1 MNNKRYY
8 ELLSIDKGATQVEI
22 QKAYKKQSLKWHPD
36 RNKTNKDKA
45 TERFQEISAAY
56 QILSDPERRE
66 TYDMYG
72 EQAAESGSSG
82 MSGMGG
88 SSGMSGMGGMGGM
101 SGGVKFQF
109 SSGGGMGGMGSDD
122 LFQTMFS
129 GENMGGMF
137 RGTRSSQFT
146 RRPRPK
152 KSILTRDI
160 SLTLAELS
168 NGCQKKLRLTGNG
181 SDGHP
186 FSKTFTIEVR
196 PGWKP
201 GTKATFP
208 CRECGAEVVFTVK
221 QLPHPYLERDNN
233 DLLWTWEISKS
244 QTSKSL
250 KASIATSLKN
260 EMVDITT
267 KGLDITNG
275 KKLIIS
281 GKGMPIKGKLDTRG
295 DFVVT
300 FQVS

>member
-8 ELLSIDKGATQVEI
+8 DLLSIDKGATQVEI

-56 QILSDPERRE
+56 QILSDPEKRE

-72 EQAAESGSSG
+72 EQAAESGMG
-82 MSGMGG
+82 GMGG
-88 SSGMSGMGGMGGM
+88 MGGMSGMGGMG
-101 SGGVKFQF
+101 GGVKFQF
-109 SSGGGMGGMGSDD
+109 SSGGGIGGMGSDD

-201 GTKATFP
+201 GTKVTFP
-208 CRECGAEVVFTVK
+208 CREYGAEVVFTVK
-221 QLPHPYLERDNN
+221 QLPHPYLERNNN
-233 DLLWTWEISKS
+233 DLLWTWKIPKS

-267 KGLDITNG
+267 KGLDIING

>member
-8 ELLSIDKGATQVEI
+8 ELLSIDKGATQGEI

-45 TERFQEISAAY
+45 TERFQEISSAY

-72 EQAAESGSSG
+72 EQATEGAP
-82 MSGMGG
+82 SGMGR
-88 SSGMSGMGGMGGM
+88 
-101 SGGVKFQF
+101 GVKYHF
-109 SSGGGMGGMGSDD
+109 SSGGGMDGSDD
-122 LFQTMFS
+122 LFQSMFS
-129 GENMGGMF
+129 GENIGGMF

-181 SDGHP
+181 SDGQP
-186 FSKTFTIEVR
+186 FSKNFTIDVR
-196 PGWKP
+196 PGWKQ
-201 GTKATFP
+201 GTKITFP
-208 CRECGAEVVFTVK
+208 CREYGAEVVFTVK
-221 QLPHPYLERDNN
+221 QLQHPYLERDNN
-233 DLLWTWEISKS
+233 DLLWTWKIPKS
-244 QTSKSL
+244 QTSTSL
-250 KASIATSLKN
+250 KASIATSLKY

-275 KKLIIS
+275 KKLIIN

-295 DFVVT
+295 DFIVT

>member
-168 NGCQKKLRLTGNG
+168 NG
-181 SDGHP
+181 
-186 FSKTFTIEVR
+186 
-196 PGWKP
+196 
-201 GTKATFP
+201 
-208 CRECGAEVVFTVK
+208 
-221 QLPHPYLERDNN
+221 
-233 DLLWTWEISKS
+233 
-244 QTSKSL
+244 
-250 KASIATSLKN
+250 
-260 EMVDITT
+260 
-267 KGLDITNG
+267 
-275 KKLIIS
+275 
-281 GKGMPIKGKLDTRG
+281 
-295 DFVVT
+295 
-300 FQVS
+300 